1 METFCGIVVVG
12 IVVYIVLQIMMAAI
26 KASDE
31 KAERIKS
38 QKILLDGQRKTLQN
52 KEDAIISTVKDFF
65 ARKYTDAL
73 DYESDY
79 ERTYNELN
87 NSIGS
92 MQTTIAVMKEINGKL
107 VKESRKED
115 QSATIAQEES
125 RAITQARHIA
135 EGLREFGQEVYTLP
149 SSKMMDEGTYGKIN
163 KTVSK
168 PAV

>member
-73 DYESDY
+73 DYE
-79 ERTYNELN
+79 
-87 NSIGS
+87 
-92 MQTTIAVMKEINGKL
+92 
-107 VKESRKED
+107 
-115 QSATIAQEES
+115 
-125 RAITQARHIA
+125 
-135 EGLREFGQEVYTLP
+135 
-149 SSKMMDEGTYGKIN
+149 
-163 KTVSK
+163 
-168 PAV
+168 

>member
-65 ARKYTDAL
+65 A
-73 DYESDY
+73 
-79 ERTYNELN
+79 
-87 NSIGS
+87 
-92 MQTTIAVMKEINGKL
+92 Q
-107 VKESRKED
+107 
-115 QSATIAQEES
+115 
-125 RAITQARHIA
+125 
-135 EGLREFGQEVYTLP
+135 
-149 SSKMMDEGTYGKIN
+149 KIYRC
-163 KTVSK
+163 S
-168 PAV
+168 

>member
-79 ERTYNELN
+79 ERTYNELTYCATSN
-87 NSIGS
+87 
-92 MQTTIAVMKEINGKL
+92 KL
-107 VKESRKED
+107 YKN
-115 QSATIAQEES
+115 
-125 RAITQARHIA
+125 
-135 EGLREFGQEVYTLP
+135 L
-149 SSKMMDEGTYGKIN
+149 
-163 KTVSK
+163 
-168 PAV
+168 